1 MKSANDEFN
10 VGIIVYF
17 ISSKNEKVIPALVA
31 EKIVRTSLTNSSK
44 VTYILEIRTGKT
56 TKSVEVD
63 PTAIELFSNPQEIR
77 TFMIARTTKA
87 IDDLIA
93 VAVEAASTLG
103 GEKSTQ
109 KENTLSPTFDDGE
122 DIAVVLED
130 GKVAKLR
137 M

>member
-1 MKSANDEFN
+1 MKSANEFN

-31 EKIVRTSLTNSSK
+31 EKIVRTSLANSSK

-63 PTAIELFSNPQEIR
+63 PTTVDLFSNPQEIR
-77 TFMIARTTKA
+77 SFMIARTTKA

-103 GEKSTQ
+103 GEKHTQ
-109 KENTLSPTFDDGE
+109 EEISSSTFDDGE

>member
-1 MKSANDEFN
+1 MKSVNSEFD
-10 VGIIVYF
+10 VGTIVYF

-31 EKIVRTSLTNSSK
+31 EKIVRTSLANSSK

-56 TKSVEVD
+56 TTKSIEVD
-63 PTAIELFSNPQEIR
+63 PTTADLFSNPQEIR
-77 TFMIARTTKA
+77 VFMIARTTKA

-93 VAVEAASTLG
+93 VAVEAASSFSAA
-103 GEKSTQ
+103 KHTQ
-109 KENTLSPTFDDGE
+109 EEISSPTFDAGE

>member
-1 MKSANDEFN
+1 MKSVNEFD
-10 VGIIVYF
+10 VGTIVYF

-31 EKIVRTSLTNSSK
+31 EKIVRTSLANSSK
-44 VTYILEIRTGKT
+44 VTYILEIRTGKSI
-56 TKSVEVD
+56 KSVEVD
-63 PTAIELFSNPQEIR
+63 PINVDLFSNPQEIR
-77 TFMIARTTKA
+77 AFMITRTTKA

-93 VAVEAASTLG
+93 VAVEAASTFNVT
-103 GEKSTQ
+103 KHTQ
-109 KENTLSPTFDDGE
+109 EEHVPSPTFSDGE